1 MSYQISEEDI
11 EILCSQTDIDK
22 KKAQKILKINK
33 GDIVQSIID
42 IQENKDFSN
51 LFSDNN
57 KENIDDI
64 EEDINLSNRKNLL
77 DYREIVDEKD
87 TLYQTN
93 QEKKEQKQKEP
104 PKNLC
109 NEEKY
114 YIKRQKEGKINII
127 HVL

>member
-64 EEDINLSNRKNLL
+64 EEDINLSNQKNLF